1 MAKPTVYVTKQV
13 PETAIRMLAKQCEV
27 EVNPEDRS
35 LTREELLAKVKGKNA
50 VMTMLS
56 DTIDATVLDE
66 VGSYCTIIAN
76 YAVGYNNIDIPAAT
90 ERGIFATNTPDVL
103 TDATADMAWAL
114 LLAVA
119 RRVVEGDRFT
129 RAGKFKGW
137 GSLMLLG
144 MEVTGKTLGVIGAGR
159 IGQAFA
165 KRAHGFNM
173 KILYTANKPKP
184 EFEAQIG
191 AKFAD
196 RDTLLREADFVSLHV
211 PLTPATRHLI
221 GEREFGL
228 MKESAILINTAR
240 GPVVDEKALV
250 RALKEKRIWGAGLD
264 VFEREPELEPGLMEL
279 DNVVI
284 PPHLGSATIETRD
297 KMGILAAE
305 NILAA
310 LAGKVPPNCLNPE
323 AKGKRRS

>member
-13 PETAIRMLAKQCEV
+13 PETTIRMLKTQCEV

-35 LTREELLAKVKGKNA
+35 LTREELLDKVRGKNA
-50 VMTMLS
+50 VLTMLS
-56 DTIDATVLDE
+56 DTIDATVLDA
-66 VGSYCTIIAN
+66 VGPRCTIIAN

-137 GSLMLLG
+137 GPLMLLG

-165 KRAHGFNM
+165 RRAHGFNM
-173 KILYTANKPKP
+173 KILYTASKPKP
-184 EFEAQIG
+184 EFEAQTG

-221 GEREFGL
+221 GERELAL
-228 MKESAILINTAR
+228 MKKSAILINTAR

-297 KMGILAAE
+297 KMGVLAAE

-323 AKGKRRS
+323 ATSKRRS